1 MERLISSL
9 RRWPALVLAG
19 AAVLLAGCQD
29 NSGQQSSAARPPT
42 AVEVVTLKA
51 QPVDISETYSGR
63 VTAHRSAEIR
73 PQVNGI
79 ILERSFEEGTYV
91 EAGDLL
97 YQIDPAL
104 YEAELASARSELALA
119 QANAESARL
128 LAQRYS
134 QLVKTAA
141 VSRQEADNAQAAW
154 KQAQAQIQAAKAAVQ
169 RATINLNYTRI
180 TAPISGIISR
190 SNVTEGALV
199 SAQQSTALATIHQL
213 SPIYVDFRQPASAL
227 LNLKRTPDQEAP
239 TISIQMED
247 GSLYGETGTLK
258 FAESQVD
265 QSTGTVNLR
274 ALFANDDSLL
284 LPGMYV
290 RARMMIEHLDNA
302 ILAPQPGIIRQPNGS
317 ASAMVVNAEGVVEA
331 RPVEVSRAIGDSWL
345 VTSGLSAGDRLI
357 VKGLQKIGPGSKVTA
372 QEPTDNASGG
382 SDTTETAS
390 GDSQ

>member
-1 MERLISSL
+1 MERIISSL
-9 RRWPALVLAG
+9 RRWPAILVAS
-19 AAVLLAGCQD
+19 AAVLLAGCED
-29 NSGQQSSAARPPT
+29 NSSQQSSAAPPA
-42 AVEVVTLKA
+42 AVEVVTLKT
-51 QPVDISETYSGR
+51 QPVEISETYSGR

-79 ILERSFEEGTYV
+79 ILERTFEEGSYV
-91 EAGDLL
+91 EKGDLL

-104 YEAELASARSELALA
+104 YEADLASAKSELALA

-134 QLVKTAA
+134 QLVKNSA

-154 KQAQAQIQAAKAAVQ
+154 KQAQAQIQAAEAAVQ
-169 RATINLNYTRI
+169 RASINLEYTRI

-213 SPIYVDFRQPASAL
+213 SPIYVDYRQPASAL
-227 LNLKRTPDQEAP
+227 MKLKRDPDEQAP
-239 TISIQMED
+239 TISLQLED
-247 GSLYGETGTLK
+247 GTLYDETGSLQ

-265 QSTGTVNLR
+265 QGTGTVNLR
-274 ALFANDDSLL
+274 AIFDNKQHLL

-290 RARMMIEHLDNA
+290 RARMVIEHLDEA

-317 ASAMVVNAEGVVEA
+317 ASALVVNAEDVVEV
-331 RPVEVSRAIGDSWL
+331 RPVETGRAIGDKWL
-345 VTSGLSAGDRLI
+345 ITSGLSAGDRLI
-357 VKGLQKIGPGSKVTA
+357 VKGLQKVGPGSKVRA
-372 QEPTDNASGG
+372 QEATGAE
-382 SDTTETAS
+382 SDTTKTAS